1 MALIKEVVIDK
12 IEVLESGSIQVRQAT
27 RVLEDG
33 EVLSTSYHRHVLQ
46 PGDDLTAEDPKVAA
60 IAHSIWT
67 FEPVP
72 EVAPLEEEDET
83 EVVELESEDGVV

>member
-33 EVLSTSYHRHVLQ
+33 EVLSTSYHRHVLEK
-46 PGDDLTAEDPKVAA
+46 DADLTNEDSKVVA
-60 IAHSIWT
+60 IATAAWA
-67 FEPVP
+67 E
-72 EVAPLEEEDET
+72 
-83 EVVELESEDGVV
+83 